1 MGSEMRNSL
10 YHLHNTASY
19 DTASHNTAL
28 LIFCVCWTGKRY
40 VHGMGSET
48 RNSLYHLHNG
58 REAAVLTTC
67 KHGKNWRDMQD
78 DRYVQDDRYMQDDRY
93 VQDDRYGTGTQRYRP
108 AILDLHEGVTIG

>member
-1 MGSEMRNSL
+1 MQFSIIKLDLANRNLDLDFYS
-10 YHLHNTASY
+10 TDIAF
-19 DTASHNTAL
+19 
-28 LIFCVCWTGKRY
+28 LIFCLCWTGKRY

-78 DRYVQDDRYMQDDRY
+78 DRLPLFLTREVVSSPPYV
-93 VQDDRYGTGTQRYRP
+93 GG
-108 AILDLHEGVTIG
+108 